1 MRGDNGSGQHSKKCN
16 FLSGRSITEVLP
28 EIVSRKRAPELTGG
42 FISPKT
48 MANLDSLNRGP
59 AKKIMIGKQVGYMK
73 NDFIDFFLRQ
83 IK

>member
-1 MRGDNGSGQHSKKCN
+1 MYTDVVQPFNYSTAQQIKQA
-16 FLSGRSITEVLP
+16 LTEVLP
-28 EIVSRKRAPELTGG
+28 EIVTRKRASELTGG